1 MIRIRSR
8 GFGLCRA
15 ALGAP
20 LRGAP
25 FGGFRV
31 IPLLRPLAL
40 KRFDVTLKP
49 PLNTDAVTRLQ
60 KVAVFDRRVLLII
73 AGSHIISAKN
83 RSKMQQNRRIS
94 DVLRAE

>member
-1 MIRIRSR
+1 MQGGSW
-8 GFGLCRA
+8 RA
-15 ALGAP
+15 AA
-20 LRGAP
+20 RRA
-25 FGGFRV
+25 FWCRV

-40 KRFDVTLKP
+40 KRLVVTLKP